1 MAGMMTGMMMKLSAV
16 TMVSR
21 SQRTHCRPYPEET
34 PTLGSADQGLF
45 ARAWTGG
52 IWVLNID
59 DDLTLSLKKE
69 RVRFHSQSR
78 DFDASFRLHRRE
90 WTVSQM
96 LNVWDTLSFVSPPP
110 FPKINDSTPNSPPP
124 ANKKNQPSSQIITW
138 KWLRTSHEDL
148 HVLSK
153 ITSTFA
159 STLLIMT

>member
-52 IWVLNID
+52 IWVFNID
-59 DDLTLSLKKE
+59 DDVTLSLQE
-69 RVRFHSQSR
+69 R
-78 DFDASFRLHRRE
+78 DFDASFRLHCME

-96 LNVWDTLSFVSPPP
+96 LNVWDTLSFVSSPP
-110 FPKINDSTPNSPPP
+110 FPKINDSTPNSPP

-138 KWLRTSHEDL
+138 KWLSTSHEDL

>member
-78 DFDASFRLHRRE
+78 DFDASFRLHCRE

-96 LNVWDTLSFVSPPP
+96 LNVWDTLLCPPP
-110 FPKINDSTPNSPPP
+110 LPKNQWLNTQLPPP